1 MRKTYD
7 YEYWKYFADG
17 GWYISLDNSYSR
29 GWRHLFDGIMEQ
41 QTPVS
46 LVSFFKETGIKPS
59 YAGQVVVAIHTVE
72 HANRLCESVCNTEY
86 CQHNQLWI
94 HEGLLRSTGYTRS
107 W

>member
-1 MRKTYD
+1 MKKTYD

-46 LVSFFKETGIKPS
+46 LVSFFKETGIK
-59 YAGQVVVAIHTVE
+59 
-72 HANRLCESVCNTEY
+72 
-86 CQHNQLWI
+86 
-94 HEGLLRSTGYTRS
+94 
-107 W
+107 

>member
-1 MRKTYD
+1 MIRKTYD

-46 LVSFFKETGIKPS
+46 LVSFFNETGIKPS
-59 YAGQVVVAIHTVE
+59 YAGQVVVAIHARE
-72 HANRLCESVCNTEY
+72 HTNRDHTLNTKY

-94 HEGLLRSTGYTRS
+94 HEGLLRSTGYTCVR
-107 W
+107 